1 MQLEC
6 IEQDLQLKKQFKVI
20 KKSFGQLKRT
30 VISWLTKERKRNM
43 SSEQI
48 LEMQY
53 DPIVPTYLPTNI
65 YNII

>member
-53 DPIVPTYLPTNI
+53 DPIVPTHLPTNI